1 MQNTQT
7 PQQSRFPLS
16 IVVYAVIDAVGVVL
30 FATGALWLA
39 QGEATLFTGFPAD
52 TADALMTTVSGLL
65 LTTWA
70 ASRIIGVLI
79 KRPTGT
85 QGKAPRQ

>member
-7 PQQSRFPLS
+7 PQQPQFAWSLVIYA
-16 IVVYAVIDAVGVVL
+16 IVDAIGVVL

-39 QGEATLFTGFPAD
+39 QGEATLFSGFPAN
-52 TADALMTTVSGLL
+52 TADALMTTFSGLVL
-65 LTTWA
+65 ITWA

-79 KRPTGT
+79 KRPSRT

>member
-1 MQNTQT
+1 MQNAQT
-7 PQQSRFPLS
+7 PQQPQFVWSLVTYV
-16 IVVYAVIDAVGVVL
+16 IVDAIGVVL

-79 KRPTGT
+79 KRPTKT

>member
-1 MQNTQT
+1 MQSVEK
-7 PQQSRFPLS
+7 PQQPQFAWS
-16 IVVYAVIDAVGVVL
+16 IVIYAIVDAVGVVL

-39 QGEATLFTGFPAD
+39 QGEATLFSGFPAN
-52 TADALMTTVSGLL
+52 TADALMTTFSGLVL
-65 LTTWA
+65 ITWA

-79 KRPTGT
+79 KRPSRT

>member
-39 QGEATLFTGFPAD
+39 QGEATLFSGFPAD
-52 TADALMTTVSGLL
+52 TADALMTTFSGLVL
-65 LTTWA
+65 ITWA
-70 ASRIIGVLI
+70 ASRIIVVLI
-79 KRPTGT
+79 KRPSRT

>member
-79 KRPTGT
+79 KRPTRT

>member
-1 MQNTQT
+1 MQNAQT
-7 PQQSRFPLS
+7 PQQPQFAWSLVIYA
-16 IVVYAVIDAVGVVL
+16 IVDAIGVVL

-39 QGEATLFTGFPAD
+39 QGEATLFSGFPAN
-52 TADALMTTVSGLL
+52 TADALMTTFSGLVL
-65 LTTWA
+65 ITWA

-79 KRPTGT
+79 KRPSRT

>member
-79 KRPTGT
+79 KRPTKT